1 MQWQSFTRTN
11 PKKQYNEKGKPGVN
25 GHSYNVAI
33 VYDDDDDDVVEL
45 DE

>member
-11 PKKQYNEKGKPGVN
+11 SKKQFNEKGKPRVN
-25 GHSYNVAI
+25 GHPYSVTI
-33 VYDDDDDDVVEL
+33 VYDDDDDVVEL